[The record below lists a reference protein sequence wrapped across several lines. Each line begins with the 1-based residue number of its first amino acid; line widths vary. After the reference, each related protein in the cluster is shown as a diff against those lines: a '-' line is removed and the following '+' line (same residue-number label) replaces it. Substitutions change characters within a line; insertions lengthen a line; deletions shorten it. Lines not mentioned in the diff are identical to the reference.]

1 MARSRG
7 ATRAEIRHVFRA
19 CSASERAGSGS
30 VSASVNQGRLA
41 TATGSSS
48 PARAWSMRILRM
60 TGLGPTAV
68 KTVGRATP
76 AAAAMSS
83 IEVAR

>member
-1 MARSRG
+1 M
-7 ATRAEIRHVFRA
+7 FRA
-19 CSASERAGSGS
+19 CSARDRAGSGS
-30 VSASVNQGRLA
+30 VSASVNHGRA
-41 TATGSSS
+41 AMATGSSS
-48 PARAWSMRILRM
+48 PARAWSTRTLRM

-68 KTVGRATP
+68 NTVGRATP